1 MPKKRGLKACG
12 FEHTFDTMRIMR
24 SYPSPRRP
32 GRSSRRVARRRLA
45 GLGCAPA
52 LSEWQVS
59 AAEVLRE
66 RAAADAEHAGV
77 FDAAEVRRRAALA
90 SQVGASSASVAA
102 LPGVRELPTLQP
114 GPRLA
119 ALLADLT
126 DGDGDVGAAPAG
138 LGVLSQFSLV
148 EVAAAADRLASW
160 AAAVQAE
167 ALAVLAD
174 RQVPPRLPRDLRA
187 SSISAESMAGRL
199 VAARVCWSPR
209 TGESRVR
216 DALRLRGEL
225 SATLAALR
233 AGRICPRRARV
244 IVDGTAVVDPQVA
257 RRVEAKVLPG
267 AERLTPAKLRQLVE
281 KLIAADDPDGAEER
295 HAAAVERREVCA
307 FPLPDGMAE
316 IVARLSA
323 PDAEAVMAAL
333 NAAAVAMKTAD
344 PSDPRTLAQRRAD
357 ALAEI
362 GWQALAT
369 GRLHPHTCRRT
380 EPAADAHRKEPAGED
395 QADVSGDASVDADSV
410 AESDADAAGGADDS
424 MGSAVANTTGA
435 PAAGSDTRCG
445 CGGQRLARGRGD
457 RPVSVGVTVP
467 LSTLIGLDDQPA
479 ELAGYGPIPASV
491 ARRLAAHGTWRRI
504 LTDPVSGA
512 VLDYGTTRY
521 RPPPDLVE
529 IVHLRD
535 RTCRWPGCH
544 HPAARTQTDHTTP
557 ASAGGATSAAGLGP
571 ECWPCHLAR
580 THTGWA
586 VDQPQPGRFE
596 WTAPDGH
603 RYTVDPD
610 PVGPIIEDGETPPE
624 PADPDPPPF

>member
-1 MPKKRGLKACG
+1 MPKKPGIKACR

-24 SYPSPRRP
+24 SHPSPRRT
-32 GRSSRRVARRRLA
+32 GRSARRVARRRLA

-52 LSEWQVS
+52 LSERQVS

-66 RAAADAEHAGV
+66 GAAADAEHAGV

-90 SQVGASSASVAA
+90 SQVGASSASVAP
-102 LPGVRELPTLQP
+102 LPGVGELPTLQP

-126 DGDGDVGAAPAG
+126 DGDAAGGAAPVG

-174 RQVPPRLPRDLRA
+174 RQVPPRLPKDLRA

-257 RRVEAKVLPG
+257 RRVEAKVLPR
-267 AERLTPAKLRQLVE
+267 AELTPAKLRQLVE

-369 GRLHPHTCRRT
+369 GRLHPH
-380 EPAADAHRKEPAGED
+380 
-395 QADVSGDASVDADSV
+395 
-410 AESDADAAGGADDS
+410 
-424 MGSAVANTTGA
+424 SAVANTTGA

-457 RPVSVGVTVP
+457 RPVSVRVTVP